1 MTGDEWKKMER
12 VIPFAPW
19 TNLHLGCDKE
29 ERMKKRKERMKKRK
43 NKQTVIGIG
52 AEGVIKISESLKV
65 NTTLTKLILNC
76 DE

>member
-1 MTGDEWKKMER
+1 MER

-65 NTTLTKLILNC
+65 NTTLTELNLSC
-76 DE
+76 DEYE